1 MNFRVT
7 VCAALVVA
15 LAGCSSSSGVYRWIP
30 FVGNG
35 KKHQSETA
43 IAKVNKSSPF
53 GPITGP
59 LYYGLEMRVKVNPD
73 VIRLSEAR
81 SLEVHLQLINRS
93 KKSANLLFNDSRKY
107 DFILRDASGKKLA
120 QWSDDQPVN
129 QTPGYVIINPGE
141 RAEFVGNVSTR
152 DMVAGRTYTLE
163 GSVVGYDNM
172 RQTVQLTPT
181 MGGPAPTVQ
190 RPPRRWTPCSR
201 TLARKSQTPCA
212 SSLHRSQIS
221 KQRAG

>member
-1 MNFRVT
+1 MNFRVA
-7 VCAALVVA
+7 VCAALVA

-30 FVGNG
+30 FVGSG
-35 KKHQSETA
+35 KKDQSKTA
-43 IAKVNKSSPF
+43 IAKVNKTNPY

-59 LYYGLEMRVKVNPD
+59 LYYGLEMRVRVSPD

-81 SLEVHLQLINRS
+81 ALEVHLQLVNRS
-93 KKSANLLFNDSRKY
+93 KKPVNLLFSDSRKY

-129 QTPGYVIINPGE
+129 QNQGYVIINPGE

-163 GSVVGYDNM
+163 AFVVGYANM
-172 RQTVQLTPT
+172 RQTIQLTPT
-181 MGGPAPTVQ
+181 MGVPTPTIQ
-190 RPPRRWTPCSR
+190 HPPPVR
-201 TLARKSQTPCA
+201 
-212 SSLHRSQIS
+212 
-221 KQRAG
+221 

>member
-7 VCAALVVA
+7 VCVAAMTA
-15 LAGCSSSSGVYRWIP
+15 LAGCSSSTGVYRWVP
-30 FVGNG
+30 FMGNG
-35 KKHQSETA
+35 KKNQSQPA
-43 IAKVNKSSPF
+43 IAKVDKNNPY

-59 LYYGLEMRVKVNPD
+59 VYYGIEMRLKVNPD
-73 VIRLSEAR
+73 VIRLSDTRAI
-81 SLEVHLQLINRS
+81 EVHLQLINRS
-93 KKSANLLFNDSRKY
+93 RKPVNLLFTDSRKY
-107 DFILRDASGKKLA
+107 DFILRDVSGKKLA

-163 GSVVGYDNM
+163 ALVVGYDNM

-181 MGGPAPTVQ
+181 MGAPPPTVRRPPAPQ
-190 RPPRRWTPCSR
+190 PTP
-201 TLARKSQTPCA
+201 AA
-212 SSLHRSQIS
+212 H
-221 KQRAG
+221 